1 MKNQKGVK
9 ILGFWVSPYVHRVR
23 WALKLKGV
31 EYEYIEEDIFNKSP
45 SLFELNP
52 VHARVPVLVHH
63 GKPLPESCII
73 LEYIDEAWK
82 NNPLL
87 PQHPLERAQ
96 ARFWVK
102 FAEEK
107 VLGGLWGVLC
117 SEGEIQE
124 ERLKLAMDALQT
136 MEEILKGKM
145 FFGGETIG
153 YLDLTLGFISYML
166 PVWEEIACLK
176 ILDPSKY
183 PALIAW
189 IHNFLDHEAIKG
201 EYMPSKEQMKTYFA
215 WRRKAFMPPN

>member
-1 MKNQKGVK
+1 MENKEGVK
-9 ILGFWVSPYVHRVR
+9 VVGFWVSPFVHRVR

-31 EYEYIEEDIFNKSP
+31 EYEYIEEDIFDKSP
-45 SLFELNP
+45 LIFELNP
-52 VHARVPVLVHH
+52 VYALVPVLVHN

-73 LEYIDEAWK
+73 LEYIDEAWT

-107 VLGGLWGVLC
+107 VFPALKGLLF

-124 ERLKLAMDALQT
+124 ERLKLAMDVLQK
-136 MEEILKGKM
+136 MEEILRGNT

-153 YLDLTLGFISYML
+153 YLDLVLGFISYVL
-166 PVWEEIACLK
+166 PVWEEIACFK

-183 PALIAW
+183 PSLIAW

-201 EYMPSKEQMKTYFA
+201 EYMPSKEEMKTYFQ
-215 WRRKAFMPPN
+215 WCRKTFM